1 MKQYLNSSSL
11 HPELTANV
19 SRHNNIAVFATICGT
34 IFVLQG
40 LYSLAPLSV
49 LGSWV
54 VLQVVFA
61 VFRLIAGDKL
71 YRCKEMDV
79 RWHRI
84 TWLYIFSIL
93 LSGITMGWAAV
104 LADMYGDVEQQLF
117 VFAILIGFTG
127 AAVATLSPVIQASVT
142 YLVGIMVPQIVV
154 LFFQFGETEMFQ
166 SRALES
172 LMGYLSLLYLIII
185 IRACFIL
192 YNTFFESIQLKQ
204 DLAKAKELAESANQ
218 AKSTFLSSVSHELRT
233 PLHAIMGSTQLLE
246 MDNQDEAQRKQF
258 LGLIKQAGEHLLT
271 LIDQILEFAKIE
283 AGKIKL
289 EVAEVSLH
297 DLLDDCDGLTQSMAD
312 KNNIKLEVIKPEVNV
327 TFVSD
332 NTRLKQILLNLISNA
347 IKYNNSGGEVV
358 VSVSNAAKGKLRIS
372 VRDNGF
378 GIPDAQKA
386 SVFVAFNRLG
396 RESGEKEGTG
406 IGLSICKDLIEQ
418 MGGTLNFTSEE
429 EKGSEFWIEM
439 DTSYFDNLDQPQVA
453 S

>member
-19 SRHNNIAVFATICGT
+19 SRHNNIAVFATICAT

-49 LGSWV
+49 LGPWV
-54 VLQVVFA
+54 VLQAVFA
-61 VFRLIAGDKL
+61 IFRLIAGDQL
-71 YRCKEMDV
+71 YACKEMDA
-79 RWHRI
+79 RWRRI
-84 TWLYIFSIL
+84 TWLYILSIL

-104 LADMYGDVEQQLF
+104 LADMYGDVEQKLF

-142 YLVGIMVPQIVV
+142 YLVGILVPQIIV

-192 YNTFFESIQLKQ
+192 YNTFYESIQLKQ

-289 EVAEVSLH
+289 EITQVNLD
-297 DLLDDCDGLTQSMAD
+297 DLLEECEHLTQSMAS
-312 KNNIKLEVIKPEVNV
+312 KNSIKLEVRKPGDN
-327 TFVSD
+327 FVFLTD
-332 NTRLKQILLNLISNA
+332 HTRLKQVLLNLISNA
-347 IKYNNSGGEVV
+347 IKYNNTGGEVLV
-358 VSVSNAAKGKLRIS
+358 CVSRHGKNNLRLS

-378 GIPDAQKA
+378 GIPEDQQAN
-386 SVFVAFNRLG
+386 VFVAFNRLG

-406 IGLSICKDLIEQ
+406 IGLVICKDLLEE
-418 MGGTLNFTSEE
+418 MGGQLSFTSEE
-429 EKGSEFWIEM
+429 DKGSEFQI
-439 DTSYFDNLDQPQVA
+439 DLDVTYFDRQGSRSA
-453 S
+453 ET